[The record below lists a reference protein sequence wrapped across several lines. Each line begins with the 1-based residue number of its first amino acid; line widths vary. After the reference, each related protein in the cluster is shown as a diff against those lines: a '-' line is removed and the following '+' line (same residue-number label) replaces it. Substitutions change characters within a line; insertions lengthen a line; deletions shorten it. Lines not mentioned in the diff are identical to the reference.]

1 MTDKQKKTTYRTHRR
16 GAKTRCLWFPSL
28 MFGDGL
34 AVSVLVLTMV
44 MLRRMGLDTP
54 DTALAIALL
63 CLPVLLRPL
72 FEMIVTHFWGTTKVW
87 ILSTQFISALSLA
100 AVAFTL
106 HTSYWLLGT
115 ACFMPFFVCSALF
128 YNIALHRFYID
139 SPIKKLRCCDGEMV
153 TLHSSNLNTSTP
165 QHLNTSTPQHLNL
178 NTSTPQ
184 HLNLNTSTPQ
194 HLNINTSTSTSQHLN
209 TSTSTSQ
216 HLNTTTST
224 SQHLNTTTPQIST
237 PQISTPQH
245 LNTTKSIMALLFG
258 CGVMAMV
265 GGNMEVVTRNIRYSW
280 SFVFYVMA
288 GVELFLWLWHALFLP
303 GGPHGYAKPK
313 PTMGLHR
320 GEFRETMRRMLQR
333 KDDIATLMFLP
344 LFLLPETL
352 LALTAPLFVIAK
364 PHNDGLGMS
373 PQEFAYA
380 QGTAAVIAIT
390 VGYILGIYAIRRHGL
405 RRWLLPSALLL
416 AVPGAAL
423 LFLSYNTAAPL
434 SIVAAALAAGHAA
447 LGFALSMVKQV
458 MVRFTRN
465 MPDSTLRHAIART
478 LIATP
483 FVIVGALA
491 SLMLTIADYQRI
503 FQLATELAVVPLIV
517 SVFYLYLTRKNSRE
531 LPIK

>member
-1 MTDKQKKTTYRTHRR
+1 MTDKQKKTTYRPHRR

-128 YNIALHRFYID
+128 YNIALHRFYVD
-139 SPIKKLRCCDGEMV
+139 TPMKKLRCCDGEMV

-165 QHLNTSTPQHLNL
+165 Q
-178 NTSTPQ
+178 
-184 HLNLNTSTPQ
+184 
-194 HLNINTSTSTSQHLN
+194 
-209 TSTSTSQ
+209 
-216 HLNTTTST
+216 
-224 SQHLNTTTPQIST
+224 
-237 PQISTPQH
+237 ISTPQH
-245 LNTTKSIMALLFG
+245 NNTTTFHSQKSCGFLTMALLFG

-447 LGFALSMVKQV
+447 LGFALSMVKKV
-458 MVRFTRN
+458 VVRFTRN

-517 SVFYLYLTRKNSRE
+517 SVFYLYLTRRQPQAE
-531 LPIK
+531 

>member
-1 MTDKQKKTTYRTHRR
+1 MTDKQKKTTYRPHRR

-139 SPIKKLRCCDGEMV
+139 TPIKKLRCCDGEMV
-153 TLHSSNLNTSTP
+153 TLHSSNLNTT
-165 QHLNTSTPQHLNL
+165 TSNL

-184 HLNLNTSTPQ
+184 HLNTSNLNTSN
-194 HLNINTSTSTSQHLN
+194 LNTSTSQHLN
-209 TSTSTSQ
+209 SQ
-216 HLNTTTST
+216 
-224 SQHLNTTTPQIST
+224 
-237 PQISTPQH
+237 
-245 LNTTKSIMALLFG
+245 KSAGFLTMALLFG

-320 GEFRETMRRMLQR
+320 GEFRETMRCMLQR

-458 MVRFTRN
+458 VVRFTRN
-465 MPDSTLRHAIART
+465 IPDSTLRHAIART

-483 FVIVGALA
+483 FVIVSALA

-517 SVFYLYLTRKNSRE
+517 SVFYLYLTHKNSRE

>member
-100 AVAFTL
+100 AIAFTL

-128 YNIALHRFYID
+128 YNIALHRFYVD
-139 SPIKKLRCCDGEMV
+139 TPQG
-153 TLHSSNLNTSTP
+153 LHLSQGVHLSQVHQPSTTS
-165 QHLNTSTPQHLNL
+165 QHLNTSTP
-178 NTSTPQ
+178 
-184 HLNLNTSTPQ
+184 
-194 HLNINTSTSTSQHLN
+194 QHLN

-224 SQHLNTTTPQIST
+224 SQHLNTTTSTSQHLNTTTPQHLNTTTPQIST
-237 PQISTPQH
+237 PQISTSQH
-245 LNTTKSIMALLFG
+245 LNTTTSIMALLFG
-258 CGVMAMV
+258 CGIMAMV

-288 GVELFLWLWHALFLP
+288 GVELFLWLWHTLFLP

-416 AVPGAAL
+416 AVPGAVL

-458 MVRFTRN
+458 VVRFTRN

-491 SLMLTIADYQRI
+491 CLMLTIADYQRI

-517 SVFYLYLTRKNSRE
+517 SVFYLYLTHRQPQAE
-531 LPIK
+531 

>member
-1 MTDKQKKTTYRTHRR
+1 MTDKQKKTTYRPHRR

-100 AVAFTL
+100 AIAFTL

-128 YNIALHRFYID
+128 YNIALHRFYVD
-139 SPIKKLRCCDGEMV
+139 
-153 TLHSSNLNTSTP
+153 TP
-165 QHLNTSTPQHLNL
+165 QGVHLSHGVHLSQVHQPST
-178 NTSTPQ
+178 
-184 HLNLNTSTPQ
+184 
-194 HLNINTSTSTSQHLN
+194 TSQHLN
-209 TSTSTSQ
+209 T
-216 HLNTTTST
+216 
-224 SQHLNTTTPQIST
+224 ST

-245 LNTTKSIMALLFG
+245 NNTTTFHSQKSCGFLTIALLFG
-258 CGVMAMV
+258 CGVMSMV

-405 RRWLLPSALLL
+405 RRWLQPSALLL

-434 SIVAAALAAGHAA
+434 SIVAASLAVGHAA
-447 LGFALSMVKQV
+447 LGFALSMVKKV

>member
-1 MTDKQKKTTYRTHRR
+1 MTDKQKKTTYRPHRR

-34 AVSVLVLTMV
+34 AVSVLVLTIV

-128 YNIALHRFYID
+128 YNIALHRFYVD
-139 SPIKKLRCCDGEMV
+139 TPIKKLRCCDGEMV
-153 TLHSSNLNTSTP
+153 TLHSSNLNTT
-165 QHLNTSTPQHLNL
+165 TSNL

-184 HLNLNTSTPQ
+184 HLNTSNLN
-194 HLNINTSTSTSQHLN
+194 TSTSQHLN
-209 TSTSTSQ
+209 SQ
-216 HLNTTTST
+216 
-224 SQHLNTTTPQIST
+224 
-237 PQISTPQH
+237 
-245 LNTTKSIMALLFG
+245 KSAGFLTMALLFG

-280 SFVFYVMA
+280 SFVFYVMT

-320 GEFRETMRRMLQR
+320 GEFRVTMRRMLQR

-434 SIVAAALAAGHAA
+434 SIVAASLAAGHAA
-447 LGFALSMVKQV
+447 LGFALSMVKKV
-458 MVRFTRN
+458 VVRFTRN

-483 FVIVGALA
+483 FVIVGTLA

-517 SVFYLYLTRKNSRE
+517 SVFYLYLTHKNSRE

>member
-128 YNIALHRFYID
+128 YNIALHRFYVD
-139 SPIKKLRCCDGEMV
+139 SPQGMHLSQGV
-153 TLHSSNLNTSTP
+153 HLSQVHQPST
-165 QHLNTSTPQHLNL
+165 
-178 NTSTPQ
+178 
-184 HLNLNTSTPQ
+184 
-194 HLNINTSTSTSQHLN
+194 
-209 TSTSTSQ
+209 
-216 HLNTTTST
+216 
-224 SQHLNTTTPQIST
+224 T

-245 LNTTKSIMALLFG
+245 LNTTTSIMALLFG

-320 GEFRETMRRMLQR
+320 GEFKETMRRMLQR

-390 VGYILGIYAIRRHGL
+390 AGYILGIYAIRRHGL

-458 MVRFTRN
+458 VVRFTRN
-465 MPDSTLRHAIART
+465 MPDSTLRNAIART

-503 FQLATELAVVPLIV
+503 FQLATELAIVPLIV

>member
-1 MTDKQKKTTYRTHRR
+1 MTDKQKKTTYRPHRR

-128 YNIALHRFYID
+128 YNIALHRFYVD
-139 SPIKKLRCCDGEMV
+139 SPQGMHLSQGV
-153 TLHSSNLNTSTP
+153 HLSQVHQPSTTS
-165 QHLNTSTPQHLNL
+165 QHLNTSTPQHN
-178 NTSTPQ
+178 
-184 HLNLNTSTPQ
+184 
-194 HLNINTSTSTSQHLN
+194 
-209 TSTSTSQ
+209 
-216 HLNTTTST
+216 NTTTFH
-224 SQHLNTTTPQIST
+224 SQ
-237 PQISTPQH
+237 
-245 LNTTKSIMALLFG
+245 KSCGFLTIALLFG

-405 RRWLLPSALLL
+405 HRWLLPSALLL

-458 MVRFTRN
+458 VVRFTRN

-483 FVIVGALA
+483 FVIVSALA

-503 FQLATELAVVPLIV
+503 FQLATELAIVPLIV
-517 SVFYLYLTRKNSRE
+517 SVFYLYITRRQ
-531 LPIK
+531 P

>member
-1 MTDKQKKTTYRTHRR
+1 MTDKQKKTTYRPHRR

-128 YNIALHRFYID
+128 YNIALHRFYVD
-139 SPIKKLRCCDGEMV
+139 TPIKKLRCCDGEMV
-153 TLHSSNLNTSTP
+153 TLHSSNLNTT
-165 QHLNTSTPQHLNL
+165 TSNL

-184 HLNLNTSTPQ
+184 HLNTSNLN
-194 HLNINTSTSTSQHLN
+194 TSTSQHLY
-209 TSTSTSQ
+209 SQ
-216 HLNTTTST
+216 
-224 SQHLNTTTPQIST
+224 
-237 PQISTPQH
+237 
-245 LNTTKSIMALLFG
+245 KSCGFLTIALLFG
-258 CGVMAMV
+258 CGIMSMV

-288 GVELFLWLWHALFLP
+288 GVELFLWLWHAFFLP

-447 LGFALSMVKQV
+447 LGFALSMVKKV
-458 MVRFTRN
+458 VVRFTRN

-503 FQLATELAVVPLIV
+503 FQLATELAIVPLIV
-517 SVFYLYLTRKNSRE
+517 SVFYLYLTHRQPQAE
-531 LPIK
+531 

>member
-1 MTDKQKKTTYRTHRR
+1 MLDKQKKTTYRTHRR

-128 YNIALHRFYID
+128 YNIALHRFYVD
-139 SPIKKLRCCDGEMV
+139 TPMKKLRCCDGEMV

-216 HLNTTTST
+216 HLNTSTST
-224 SQHLNTTTPQIST
+224 SQHLNTTTPQV
-237 PQISTPQH
+237 STPQH
-245 LNTTKSIMALLFG
+245 LNTTTSIMALLFG

-288 GVELFLWLWHALFLP
+288 GVELFLWLWHTIFLP

-320 GEFRETMRRMLQR
+320 GEFRETIRRMLQR

-352 LALTAPLFVIAK
+352 LALTAPLFLIAK

-390 VGYILGIYAIRRHGL
+390 VGYILGIYTIRRHGL

-458 MVRFTRN
+458 VVRFTRN

-483 FVIVGALA
+483 FVIVSALA

-503 FQLATELAVVPLIV
+503 FQLATELAIVPLIV
-517 SVFYLYLTRKNSRE
+517 AVFYLYLTRRQPQAE
-531 LPIK
+531 

>member
-1 MTDKQKKTTYRTHRR
+1 MTDKQKKTTYRPHRR

-128 YNIALHRFYID
+128 YNIALHRFYVD
-139 SPIKKLRCCDGEMV
+139 TPMKKLRCCDGEMV

-165 QHLNTSTPQHLNL
+165 QHNNTTNSTP
-178 NTSTPQ
+178 
-184 HLNLNTSTPQ
+184 
-194 HLNINTSTSTSQHLN
+194 
-209 TSTSTSQ
+209 
-216 HLNTTTST
+216 
-224 SQHLNTTTPQIST
+224 QHLNTTTPQIST
-237 PQISTPQH
+237 PQH
-245 LNTTKSIMALLFG
+245 NNTTTFHSQKSCGFLTMALLFG
-258 CGVMAMV
+258 CGVMSMV

-288 GVELFLWLWHALFLP
+288 GVELFLWLWHTLFLP

-434 SIVAAALAAGHAA
+434 SIVAASLAAGHAA

-458 MVRFTRN
+458 VMRFTRN

-517 SVFYLYLTRKNSRE
+517 SVFYLYLTRRQPQAE
-531 LPIK
+531 

>member
-1 MTDKQKKTTYRTHRR
+1 MTDKQKKTTYRPHRR

-34 AVSVLVLTMV
+34 AVSVLVLTIV

-128 YNIALHRFYID
+128 YNIALHRFYVD
-139 SPIKKLRCCDGEMV
+139 TPMKKLRCCDGEMV

-165 QHLNTSTPQHLNL
+165 QHLN
-178 NTSTPQ
+178 
-184 HLNLNTSTPQ
+184 
-194 HLNINTSTSTSQHLN
+194 SQ
-209 TSTSTSQ
+209 
-216 HLNTTTST
+216 
-224 SQHLNTTTPQIST
+224 
-237 PQISTPQH
+237 
-245 LNTTKSIMALLFG
+245 KSAGFLTMALLFG

-288 GVELFLWLWHALFLP
+288 GVELFLWLWHTLFLP

-447 LGFALSMVKQV
+447 LGFALSMVKKV
-458 MVRFTRN
+458 VVRFTRN

-483 FVIVGALA
+483 FVIVSALA

-517 SVFYLYLTRKNSRE
+517 SVFYLYLTRRQPQAE
-531 LPIK
+531 

>member
-1 MTDKQKKTTYRTHRR
+1 MTDKQKKTTYRPHRR

-139 SPIKKLRCCDGEMV
+139 TPIKKLRCCDGEMV
-153 TLHSSNLNTSTP
+153 TLHSSNLNTTTPQHNNTTNSTP
-165 QHLNTSTPQHLNL
+165 QHHNTSNL
-178 NTSTPQ
+178 NTSTP
-184 HLNLNTSTPQ
+184 
-194 HLNINTSTSTSQHLN
+194 
-209 TSTSTSQ
+209 
-216 HLNTTTST
+216 
-224 SQHLNTTTPQIST
+224 QHLNTTTPQIST
-237 PQISTPQH
+237 PQH
-245 LNTTKSIMALLFG
+245 NNTTTFHSQKSCGFLTMALLFG

-288 GVELFLWLWHALFLP
+288 GMELFLWLWHTLFLP

-434 SIVAAALAAGHAA
+434 SIVAAELAAGHAA
-447 LGFALSMVKQV
+447 LGFALSMVKKV
-458 MVRFTRN
+458 VVRFTRN

-483 FVIVGALA
+483 FVIVGSLA

-517 SVFYLYLTRKNSRE
+517 SVFYIYLTRRQPQAE
-531 LPIK
+531 

>member
-1 MTDKQKKTTYRTHRR
+1 MTDKQKKTTYRPHRR

-128 YNIALHRFYID
+128 YNIALHRFYVD
-139 SPIKKLRCCDGEMV
+139 TPMKKLRCCDGEMV

-165 QHLNTSTPQHLNL
+165 QHLN
-178 NTSTPQ
+178 
-184 HLNLNTSTPQ
+184 
-194 HLNINTSTSTSQHLN
+194 SQ
-209 TSTSTSQ
+209 
-216 HLNTTTST
+216 
-224 SQHLNTTTPQIST
+224 
-237 PQISTPQH
+237 
-245 LNTTKSIMALLFG
+245 KSAGFLTMALLFG

-434 SIVAAALAAGHAA
+434 SIVAAALAADHAA
-447 LGFALSMVKQV
+447 LGFALSMVKKV
-458 MVRFTRN
+458 VVRFTRN

-517 SVFYLYLTRKNSRE
+517 SVFYLYLTRRQPQAE
-531 LPIK
+531 

>member
-1 MTDKQKKTTYRTHRR
+1 MTDKQEKTTYRSRRR

-128 YNIALHRFYID
+128 YNIALHRFYVD
-139 SPIKKLRCCDGEMV
+139 TPQGVHLSQVHQPS
-153 TLHSSNLNTSTP
+153 TTS
-165 QHLNTSTPQHLNL
+165 QHLN
-178 NTSTPQ
+178 
-184 HLNLNTSTPQ
+184 
-194 HLNINTSTSTSQHLN
+194 TSTSQHLN
-209 TSTSTSQ
+209 TSTSTPQ
-216 HLNTTTST
+216 IST
-224 SQHLNTTTPQIST
+224 SQHLNTTT
-237 PQISTPQH
+237 
-245 LNTTKSIMALLFG
+245 SIMALLFG
-258 CGVMAMV
+258 CGIMAMV

-288 GVELFLWLWHALFLP
+288 GVELFLWLWHTLFLP

-352 LALTAPLFVIAK
+352 LALTAPIFVIAK

-405 RRWLLPSALLL
+405 RRWLLPAALLL

-458 MVRFTRN
+458 VVRFTRN

-503 FQLATELAVVPLIV
+503 FQLATELAIVPLII
-517 SVFYLYLTRKNSRE
+517 SVFYLYLTRRQPQAE
-531 LPIK
+531 

>member
-1 MTDKQKKTTYRTHRR
+1 MTDKQKKTTYRPHRR

-34 AVSVLVLTMV
+34 AVSVLVLTIV

-139 SPIKKLRCCDGEMV
+139 TPQGVHLSQVHQPSTTSQHL
-153 TLHSSNLNTSTP
+153 NLYTSTP
-165 QHLNTSTPQHLNL
+165 QHLNTSTPQI
-178 NTSTPQ
+178 STP
-184 HLNLNTSTPQ
+184 
-194 HLNINTSTSTSQHLN
+194 
-209 TSTSTSQ
+209 
-216 HLNTTTST
+216 
-224 SQHLNTTTPQIST
+224 QHLNTTTPQIST
-237 PQISTPQH
+237 PQH
-245 LNTTKSIMALLFG
+245 NNTTTFHSQKSCGFLTMALLFG
-258 CGVMAMV
+258 CGIMAMV

-447 LGFALSMVKQV
+447 LGFALSIVKQV
-458 MVRFTRN
+458 VVRFTRN

-503 FQLATELAVVPLIV
+503 FQLATEFAVVPLIV
-517 SVFYLYLTRKNSRE
+517 SVFYLYLTRKINGE
-531 LPIK
+531 QPIK

>member
-1 MTDKQKKTTYRTHRR
+1 MTDKQKKTTYRPHCR

-115 ACFMPFFVCSALF
+115 VCFMPFFVCSALF

-139 SPIKKLRCCDGEMV
+139 TPTHQISTPQHHN
-153 TLHSSNLNTSTP
+153 TSTSTP
-165 QHLNTSTPQHLNL
+165 QHLNTSTPQHN
-178 NTSTPQ
+178 NT
-184 HLNLNTSTPQ
+184 
-194 HLNINTSTSTSQHLN
+194 TSTSQHLN
-209 TSTSTSQ
+209 TSTSN
-216 HLNTTTST
+216 LNT
-224 SQHLNTTTPQIST
+224 
-237 PQISTPQH
+237 STPQH
-245 LNTTKSIMALLFG
+245 LNTTTTPQHLNTTTSIIALLFG
-258 CGVMAMV
+258 CGIMAMV

-288 GVELFLWLWHALFLP
+288 GVELFLWLWHTLFLP

-320 GEFRETMRRMLQR
+320 GEFRETVRRMLQR
-333 KDDIATLMFLP
+333 KDDIATLLFLP

-390 VGYILGIYAIRRHGL
+390 VGYIIGTYAIRRHGL

-458 MVRFTRN
+458 VVRFTRN

-517 SVFYLYLTRKNSRE
+517 CVFYLYITRRQ
-531 LPIK
+531 P

>member
-1 MTDKQKKTTYRTHRR
+1 MTDKQKKTTYRPHRR

-128 YNIALHRFYID
+128 YNIALHRFYVD
-139 SPIKKLRCCDGEMV
+139 TPMKKLRCCDGEMV

-165 QHLNTSTPQHLNL
+165 QHNNTTNSTP
-178 NTSTPQ
+178 
-184 HLNLNTSTPQ
+184 
-194 HLNINTSTSTSQHLN
+194 
-209 TSTSTSQ
+209 
-216 HLNTTTST
+216 
-224 SQHLNTTTPQIST
+224 QHLNTTTPQIST
-237 PQISTPQH
+237 PQH
-245 LNTTKSIMALLFG
+245 NNTTTFHSQKSCGFLTMALLFG

-320 GEFRETMRRMLQR
+320 GEFRETMRRMLQH

-434 SIVAAALAAGHAA
+434 SIVAASLAVGHAA
-447 LGFALSMVKQV
+447 LGFALSMVKKV
-458 MVRFTRN
+458 VVRFTRN

-517 SVFYLYLTRKNSRE
+517 SVFYLYLTRRQPQAE
-531 LPIK
+531 

>member
-1 MTDKQKKTTYRTHRR
+1 MSDKQKKTTYHSHRR

-87 ILSTQFISALSLA
+87 ILSTQFISALALA

-139 SPIKKLRCCDGEMV
+139 SPTHQI
-153 TLHSSNLNTSTP
+153 STP
-165 QHLNTSTPQHLNL
+165 QHHNTS
-178 NTSTPQ
+178 
-184 HLNLNTSTPQ
+184 
-194 HLNINTSTSTSQHLN
+194 

-216 HLNTTTST
+216 HLNTTTSN
-224 SQHLNTTTPQIST
+224 LNTST
-237 PQISTPQH
+237 HQTSTPQH
-245 LNTTKSIMALLFG
+245 LNTTTSIIALLFG
-258 CGVMAMV
+258 CGIMAMV

-288 GVELFLWLWHALFLP
+288 GVELFLWLWHTLFLP

-313 PTMGLHR
+313 STMGLHR

-333 KDDIATLMFLP
+333 KDDIATLLFLP

-373 PQEFAYA
+373 PQEFAYT

-416 AVPGAAL
+416 AVPGATL

-458 MVRFTRN
+458 VVRFTRN

-483 FVIVGALA
+483 FIIVGAFA

-517 SVFYLYLTRKNSRE
+517 CVFYLYLTRRQ
-531 LPIK
+531 P

>member
-1 MTDKQKKTTYRTHRR
+1 MLDKQKKTTYRPHRR

-28 MFGDGL
+28 IFGDGL

-184 HLNLNTSTPQ
+184 HLNLNLNTSTPQ

-209 TSTSTSQ
+209 T
-216 HLNTTTST
+216 
-224 SQHLNTTTPQIST
+224 TTPQV
-237 PQISTPQH
+237 STPQH
-245 LNTTKSIMALLFG
+245 NNTTTFHSQKSCVFLTMALLFG

-390 VGYILGIYAIRRHGL
+390 AGYILGIYAIRRHGL

-416 AVPGAAL
+416 TVPGAAL

-458 MVRFTRN
+458 VVRFTRN

-503 FQLATELAVVPLIV
+503 FQLATELAIMPLIV

>member
-1 MTDKQKKTTYRTHRR
+1 MTDKQKKTTYRPHRR

-54 DTALAIALL
+54 DTALAIAML

-128 YNIALHRFYID
+128 YNIALHRFYVD
-139 SPIKKLRCCDGEMV
+139 
-153 TLHSSNLNTSTP
+153 TP
-165 QHLNTSTPQHLNL
+165 QWVHLSQGVHLSQVHQPST
-178 NTSTPQ
+178 
-184 HLNLNTSTPQ
+184 
-194 HLNINTSTSTSQHLN
+194 
-209 TSTSTSQ
+209 
-216 HLNTTTST
+216 T

-237 PQISTPQH
+237 PQH
-245 LNTTKSIMALLFG
+245 NNTTTFHSQKSCVFLTMALLFG

-458 MVRFTRN
+458 VVRFTRN

-478 LIATP
+478 FIATP

-517 SVFYLYLTRKNSRE
+517 SVFYLYLTRRQPQAE
-531 LPIK
+531 

>member
-1 MTDKQKKTTYRTHRR
+1 MLDKQKKTTYRTHRR

-34 AVSVLVLTMV
+34 AVSVLVLTML

-165 QHLNTSTPQHLNL
+165 QHLNTSTPQHLN
-178 NTSTPQ
+178 
-184 HLNLNTSTPQ
+184 
-194 HLNINTSTSTSQHLN
+194 IN

-216 HLNTTTST
+216 HLNTTT
-224 SQHLNTTTPQIST
+224 PQV
-237 PQISTPQH
+237 STPQH
-245 LNTTKSIMALLFG
+245 HNTTTSIMALLFG

-288 GVELFLWLWHALFLP
+288 GVELFLWLWHTIFLP
-303 GGPHGYAKPK
+303 GGPHGDAKPK

-320 GEFRETMRRMLQR
+320 GEFRETMRRMLQH

-352 LALTAPLFVIAK
+352 LALTTPLFVIAK

-458 MVRFTRN
+458 VVRFTRN

>member
-1 MTDKQKKTTYRTHRR
+1 MTDKQKKTTYRPHRR

-128 YNIALHRFYID
+128 YNIALHRFYVD
-139 SPIKKLRCCDGEMV
+139 TPIKKLRCCDGEMV

-165 QHLNTSTPQHLNL
+165 QHLN
-178 NTSTPQ
+178 
-184 HLNLNTSTPQ
+184 
-194 HLNINTSTSTSQHLN
+194 SQ
-209 TSTSTSQ
+209 
-216 HLNTTTST
+216 
-224 SQHLNTTTPQIST
+224 
-237 PQISTPQH
+237 
-245 LNTTKSIMALLFG
+245 KSAGFLTMALLFG

-288 GVELFLWLWHALFLP
+288 GMELFLWLWHTLFLP

-352 LALTAPLFVIAK
+352 LAITAPLFVIAK

-416 AVPGAAL
+416 AVPGTAL

-458 MVRFTRN
+458 VVRFTRN

-483 FVIVGALA
+483 FVIVSALA

-517 SVFYLYLTRKNSRE
+517 SVFYLYLTRKINGE
-531 LPIK
+531 QPIK

>member
-1 MTDKQKKTTYRTHRR
+1 MTDKQKKTTYRPHRR

-34 AVSVLVLTMV
+34 AVSVLVLTIV

-139 SPIKKLRCCDGEMV
+139 TPIKKLRCCDGEMV
-153 TLHSSNLNTSTP
+153 TLHSSNLNTT
-165 QHLNTSTPQHLNL
+165 TSNL

-184 HLNLNTSTPQ
+184 HLNTSNLN
-194 HLNINTSTSTSQHLN
+194 TSTSQHLN
-209 TSTSTSQ
+209 SQ
-216 HLNTTTST
+216 
-224 SQHLNTTTPQIST
+224 
-237 PQISTPQH
+237 
-245 LNTTKSIMALLFG
+245 KSAGFLTMALLFG

-288 GVELFLWLWHALFLP
+288 GMELFLWLWHTLFLP

-447 LGFALSMVKQV
+447 LGFALSIVKQV
-458 MVRFTRN
+458 VVRFTRN

-503 FQLATELAVVPLIV
+503 FQLATEFAVVPLIV
-517 SVFYLYLTRKNSRE
+517 SVFYLYLTRKINGE
-531 LPIK
+531 QPIK